1 MNSADRVI
9 IRPLNQHLNFL
20 LYIYYSNY
28 MSGINTHY
36 KPAVLLTYFSQNVSL
51 GCLLDLLVV
60 LITGSPHPA
69 WAGGPERVTEEEQR
83 GAQSW
88 RASIESDQL
97 ACVPKP
103 LPYLSAAQAV
113 GFKLRSNHFLSCGSD
128 PAQAEVFSTW
138 LE

>member
-9 IRPLNQHLNFL
+9 IRPLNQRLNFL

-36 KPAVLLTYFSQNVSL
+36 KPVVPLTYFSQNVSL

-69 WAGGPERVTEEEQR
+69 
-83 GAQSW
+83 
-88 RASIESDQL
+88 
-97 ACVPKP
+97 
-103 LPYLSAAQAV
+103 
-113 GFKLRSNHFLSCGSD
+113 
-128 PAQAEVFSTW
+128 
-138 LE
+138 

>member
-9 IRPLNQHLNFL
+9 IRPLNQRLNFL

-60 LITGSPHPA
+60 LITGSLHPA

-83 GAQSW
+83 RAQSTG
-88 RASIESDQL
+88 SDQL
-97 ACVPKP
+97 GCVPKP
-103 LPYLSAAQAV
+103 LPYLSAVQAV

-128 PAQAEVFSTW
+128 PVQAEVFSTW
-138 LE
+138 LG